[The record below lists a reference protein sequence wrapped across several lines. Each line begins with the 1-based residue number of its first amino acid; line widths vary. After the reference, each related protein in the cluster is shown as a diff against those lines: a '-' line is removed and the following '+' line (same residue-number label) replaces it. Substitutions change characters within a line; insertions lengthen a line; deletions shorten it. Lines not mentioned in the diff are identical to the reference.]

1 VEDAMAPNKVVL
13 KFKDNTIMKGKT
25 NDLFPNK
32 NQFHL
37 EDPEGKISEI
47 NMEDLKAVFF
57 VKDFEG
63 DKDRKDSYS
72 DEIAAGGRKMKV
84 SFSDGETIVGYTLG
98 YSPDRQGFYLTPADL
113 QGNNERIFVVKSATE
128 KVEFL

>member
-1 VEDAMAPNKVVL
+1 MAPNKVVV

-37 EDPEGKISEI
+37 EDADGKIFEI
-47 NMEDLKAVFF
+47 NLEDLKAVFF

-63 DKDRKDSYS
+63 NKEHKDNYA

-84 SFSDGETIVGYTLG
+84 SFSDGEEITGYTLG

-113 QGNNERIFVVKSATE
+113 KGNNERIFVVKSATE

>member
-1 VEDAMAPNKVVL
+1 MEPNRVVV
-13 KFKDNTIMKGKT
+13 KFKDNTLAKGKT
-25 NDLFPNK
+25 NDFFPNK

-37 EDPEGKISEI
+37 EEI
-47 NMEDLKAVFF
+47 NGEILEIGIEDLKAIFF

-63 DKDRKDSYS
+63 NKDREDNYN

-84 SFSDGETIVGYTLG
+84 RFLDGETVVGYTLG

-113 QGNNERIFVVKSATE
+113 KGNNERIFVVRSATE
-128 KVEFL
+128 KIEFL